1 MTDRNVD
8 EWPLLG
14 KRMFVSRRLHEQD
27 TRPGFVYREPPDDD
41 DDSGWRALVGD
52 ESQDE
57 VDDPGSILVHP
68 VGFMLDR
75 WPELRAVLETDPKL
89 GAWAWDAATEQFVPH
104 EDTGV

>member
-1 MTDRNVD
+1 MTDRAVD

-41 DDSGWRALVGD
+41 HDSGWRALVGD
-52 ESQDE
+52 ESQAE
-57 VDDPGSILVHP
+57 VDDPGSILLQS

-75 WPELRAVLETDPKL
+75 WPELRPVLESDPQL
-89 GAWAWDAATEQFVPH
+89 GAWVWDAATEQFVPH
-104 EDTGV
+104 EGKES